1 MCIACSTVG
10 YKQAILEC
18 KNKVLRKAM
27 ACCGQWLSVTS
38 SYGMILSV
46 NLRLQGSLI
55 CSVLDALNAP
65 ITALSEICA
74 QPLIRFQV

>member
-18 KNKVLRKAM
+18 KNKVSIQVM
-27 ACCGQWLSVTS
+27 ACCGQWFSVTS
-38 SYGMILSV
+38 SYGMIMSV

-55 CSVLDALNAP
+55 CSVLDTP
-65 ITALSEICA
+65 ITAPSEICA